1 MPSDIQL
8 SSAPFIERLNQ
19 AALQTAMDRLRVKP
33 HLDFIDWA
41 PLNIRNPDGTPFR
54 FRPTQLQV
62 AKDLFNP
69 NLYSVTLK
77 AYSGM
82 GKTYLIG
89 AAFAYAIEQL
99 GLLVGAMMPNK
110 VLVEDWI
117 NDELQKVFDATPV
130 MASLGLSRD
139 IRGQKLFT
147 NGAELHGVGANSSG
161 LIRRLQVDVM
171 YSDEIDAI
179 EQTATDEGDKL
190 GQFEKRGRG
199 RKTQHMWRT
208 SYPSMKGASKIDA
221 KYDETDR
228 CAWFVVCPKCDHQY
242 TLHTSQMIWTPGRPD
257 TAHLICPSCGT
268 KIDESQRL
276 QMSGAG
282 QYLTRK
288 KEPLKPGGL
297 HRGFHVG
304 CLAHTG
310 DHNNAYG
317 EGFLHE
323 VAAERE
329 AADKAENPEK
339 SKRVFVNTMDA
350 ESYAEDVES
359 KPEADSLYDKREVWS
374 EPDPFV
380 ELPPGVLMITMGV
393 DVQKDRLEAMIVG
406 WGANSESWLLSYRS
420 LHGSPQSQKT
430 WNQLDR
436 LRLKKFKH
444 PLTSQPMPIVCVFV
458 DSGHWTTDIYQY
470 TRPRLR
476 QGVFACKGSRTLS
489 CPLMSNKPTKQG
501 RPPALLYEVGTHEAK
516 DLIYQRLEFMP
527 PAGKD
532 FPMGYIHIPANE
544 EFGETAGG
552 EATGFFEMLLAED
565 SQMKRCT
572 KTGEFVRFF
581 DCPKGTR
588 NEALDCFVY
597 AMAAA
602 RKMNP
607 NFERIAENLGK

>member
-1 MPSDIQL
+1 MSASITL
-8 SSAPFIERLNQ
+8 SSAPFIQRLNE
-19 AALQTAMDRLRVKP
+19 AANKTAMDRLRVKP
-33 HLDFIDWA
+33 HLDFMEWA
-41 PLNIRNPDGTPFR
+41 PRHIRNPDGTPFR
-54 FRPTQLQV
+54 FRPTQEQV
-62 AKDLFNP
+62 ARDLFNP
-69 NLYSVTLK
+69 DLYSVTLK

-89 AAFAYAIEQL
+89 AAFAYAIDQL
-99 GLLVGAMMPNK
+99 ALSVGAMMPNK

-117 NDELQKVFDATPV
+117 NDQLQKVFDATPV
-130 MASLGLSRD
+130 MSSLGLSRD

-147 NGAELHGVGANSSG
+147 NGAELHGVGANSAG

-190 GQFEKRGRG
+190 NQFEKRGRG

-221 KYDETDR
+221 KYDESDR
-228 CAWFVVCPKCDHQY
+228 CGWFVICPECDHQY
-242 TLHTSQMIWTPGRPD
+242 TLHTNQMIWTPGRPD
-257 TAHLICPSCGT
+257 TARLVCPACEA
-268 KIDESQRL
+268 KLDESQRL
-276 QMSGAG
+276 DMANAG
-282 QYLTRK
+282 EYLTRK
-288 KEPLKPGGL
+288 REPLEAGGL

-304 CLAHTG
+304 CMNHTA

-317 EGFLHE
+317 EGYLHE

-329 AADKAENPEK
+329 AAERAENPEK
-339 SKRVFVNTMDA
+339 SRRVFVNTMDA
-350 ESYAEDVES
+350 ESYAESVEV
-359 KPEADSLYDKREVWS
+359 KPEADTLYDRREVWS
-374 EPDPFV
+374 ELDPFV
-380 ELPPGVLMITMGV
+380 ESPAGVLMITMGV

-406 WGANSESWLLSYRS
+406 WGANAECWLLSYRVI
-420 LHGSPQSQKT
+420 HGSPQSEKT

-436 LRLKKFKH
+436 LRLKRFKH
-444 PLTSQPMPIVCVFV
+444 PLTSKPMPIVCVFV

-489 CPLMSNKPTKQG
+489 CPLMSGKPTKQG

-516 DLIYQRLEFMP
+516 DLIYQRLELMP
-527 PAGKD
+527 PSGKEY
-532 FPMGYIHIPANE
+532 PMGYIHIPANE

-572 KTGEFVRFF
+572 QTGEFVRFF